1 MSEHNCPLG
10 GRCCQGEGEVFWLND
25 PQKLF
30 CSYSPIPHGNLASG
44 ERLNSLTRFVIYL
57 SILMLCSGYTHARA
71 FFILGIMFIIL
82 IYITSTKS
90 EKEGYAVVNEIDVQ
104 GNFNQRQMNGIPIS
118 KNYSQNLQLPNV
130 NMNMLKQVDEALI
143 PVYEPNENNFMGSSE
158 EYLKATSFDNEG
170 GSRDIEADI
179 QYYGVK
185 SGVNRR
191 AMINPVIAPRIFDQE
206 VFGKRSTQI
215 SNTHSQNMIDLTD
228 DLDLGNNH
236 GLIMDDP
243 YSLGNPYK
251 FQKRVPNGVTMMN
264 RIGDTG
270 NKFTGLQD
278 DGSYPGGQFMDRSPD
293 SRDFYKNVPHL
304 NPDENPESIK
314 AASDAYQSSQFQTT
328 KNAPDNIV
336 SVDKKDQVP
345 RKGVKEGFD
354 FVNLNEG
361 EVVKDNFGGFEA
373 GNAINASY
381 NRFNR
386 AQPNTSV
393 VNDQLL
399 QESPSYIYN
408 NSYFD
413 QPDRRMY
420 LQDIQ
425 PKMYSYSMNQE
436 PINSNLGISMNY
448 QPAPRFLDQ
457 VNNNGMGMPI
467 YSRIDPQLVRSDGT
481 KGQINAQ
488 PLRTEWSANY
498 SQYIPPEGSIDFE
511 DIYDPRFNSY
521 GDGTRA
527 YSDINQ
533 GQVHYYYSDVDAYR
547 QPNFITRSNVEFT
560 EYRTPQ
566 NQVWPE
572 YNRTASLDDM
582 RSKVASQYDA
592 DDMFH
597 RQDMMEHQMSKM
609 NRENWQQ
616 RFAPLRKTNNS
627 SIGPN

>member
-1 MSEHNCPLG
+1 MSDHNCPLG

-44 ERLNSLTRFVIYL
+44 ERLNALTRFVIYL
-57 SILMLCSGYTHARA
+57 SVLMLCSGYKHARA

-82 IYITSTKS
+82 IYITSSKN
-90 EKEGYAVVNEIDVQ
+90 EKEGYAMVNEIDIQ
-104 GNFNQRQMNGIPIS
+104 GNFNKKQMNGMPLS
-118 KNYSQNLQLPNV
+118 KDYSQNLQLPNV
-130 NMNMLKQVDEALI
+130 TPSMLKQVDESLI
-143 PVYEPNENNFMGSSE
+143 PVYEPNENNFMGSAD

-179 QYYGVK
+179 QYYGAK

-215 SNTHSQNMIDLTD
+215 SNTHSQYMVDLTD

-278 DGSYPGGQFMDRSPD
+278 DGAYPGGQFMDRYPD
-293 SRDFYKNVPHL
+293 SRDFARNVPHL
-304 NPDENPESIK
+304 NPDENPDSIK
-314 AASDAYQSSQFQTT
+314 AASNAYQASQFETT

-345 RKGVKEGFD
+345 RKVKEGFD

-361 EVVKDNFGGFEA
+361 DLVRDNFGGFEA
-373 GNAINASY
+373 GNPINNAYS
-381 NRFNR
+381 RFNR

-399 QESPSYIYN
+399 QESPTYVYN

-436 PINSNLGISMNY
+436 PINSNLGISYNP

-457 VNNNGMGMPI
+457 VNNNGVNMPL

-481 KGQINAQ
+481 RGQINAQ

-498 SQYIPPEGSIDFE
+498 SSYIPSAGSIDFE

-521 GDGTRA
+521 GDGQRA
-527 YSDINQ
+527 YSDINT
-533 GQVHYYYSDVDAYR
+533 GQVKYYVSDLDAYR

-592 DDMFH
+592 DSMFF
-597 RQDMMEHQMSKM
+597 RQDLMEHQMSKM

-627 SIGPN
+627 SIGPI

>member
-1 MSEHNCPLG
+1 MSDHNCPLG

-57 SILMLCSGYTHARA
+57 SVLMLCSGYKHTRA

-82 IYITSTKS
+82 IYITSTKN
-90 EKEGYAVVNEIDVQ
+90 EKEGYAMVNEI
-104 GNFNQRQMNGIPIS
+104 P

-130 NMNMLKQVDEALI
+130 TPTMIKQVNENLI
-143 PVYEPNENNFMGSSE
+143 PVYEPNENNFMGAADD
-158 EYLKATSFDNEG
+158 YLKATSFDNEG
-170 GSRDIEADI
+170 GSRDVEADI
-179 QYYGVK
+179 QYYGTK

-215 SNTHSQNMIDLTD
+215 SNTHSQYMVDLTD

-278 DGSYPGGQFMDRSPD
+278 DGAYPGGQFMDRYPD
-293 SRDFYKNVPHL
+293 SRDFARNVPHL
-304 NPDENPESIK
+304 NPDENPDSIK
-314 AASDAYQSSQFQTT
+314 SASNAYQSSQFETT
-328 KNAPDNIV
+328 KNTPDNIV

-345 RKGVKEGFD
+345 RKVKEGFD
-354 FVNLNEG
+354 FVNLNES

-373 GNAINASY
+373 GNPINNAY

-399 QESPSYIYN
+399 QESPTYVYN

-425 PKMYSYSMNQE
+425 PKLYSYSMNQE
-436 PINSNLGISMNY
+436 PINSNLGISYNP

-457 VNNNGMGMPI
+457 VNNNGVNMPL

-498 SQYIPPEGSIDFE
+498 SQYIAPSSSVDFE

-533 GQVHYYYSDVDAYR
+533 GNVHYYYSDIDSYR

-597 RQDMMEHQMSKM
+597 RQDMMEHQMAKM

>member
-1 MSEHNCPLG
+1 MSDHNCPLG

-44 ERLNSLTRFVIYL
+44 ERLNALTRFVVYL
-57 SILMLCSGYTHARA
+57 SVLMLCSGYKHARA
-71 FFILGIMFIIL
+71 FFILGVMFIIL
-82 IYITSTKS
+82 IYITSSKN
-90 EKEGYAVVNEIDVQ
+90 EKEGYAMVNEIDIQ
-104 GNFNQRQMNGIPIS
+104 GNFNKKQMNGMPLS
-118 KNYSQNLQLPNV
+118 KDYSQNLQLPNV
-130 NMNMLKQVDEALI
+130 TPSMLKQVDESLI
-143 PVYEPNENNFMGSSE
+143 PVYEPNENNFMGASD

-179 QYYGVK
+179 QYYGAK

-191 AMINPVIAPRIFDQE
+191 AMINPVIAPRIFDRE
-206 VFGKRSTQI
+206 FGKESTKI
-215 SNTHSQNMIDLTD
+215 SRINQTNITDLTD

-278 DGSYPGGQFMDRSPD
+278 DGPYPGGQFMDRYPD

-314 AASDAYQSSQFQTT
+314 AASNAYQASQFETT
-328 KNAPDNIV
+328 KNSPDNVV

-345 RKGVKEGFD
+345 RKNVKEGFD

-361 EVVKDNFGGFEA
+361 DVVKDNFGGFEA
-373 GNAINASY
+373 GSPINNAY

-399 QESPSYIYN
+399 QESPTYVYN

-436 PINSNLGISMNY
+436 PINSNLGISYNP

-457 VNNNGMGMPI
+457 VNNNGVNMPL

-498 SQYIPPEGSIDFE
+498 SQYIAPEGSIDFE

-616 RFAPLRKTNNS
+616 RFSPLRRTNNS

>member
-1 MSEHNCPLG
+1 MSNHNCPLG
-10 GRCCQGEGEVFWLND
+10 GRCCQGEGEIFWLND

-44 ERLNSLTRFVIYL
+44 ERLNALTRFVIYL
-57 SILMLCSGYTHARA
+57 SVLMLCSGYKHARA

-82 IYITSTKS
+82 IYITSSKS
-90 EKEGYAVVNEIDVQ
+90 EKEGYAMVNEI
-104 GNFNQRQMNGIPIS
+104 P

-130 NMNMLKQVDEALI
+130 TPSMLKQVDESLI
-143 PVYEPNENNFMGSSE
+143 PVYEPNENNFMGAADD
-158 EYLKATSFDNEG
+158 YLKATSFDNEG
-170 GSRDIEADI
+170 GSRDVEADI
-179 QYYGVK
+179 QYYGAK

-236 GLIMDDP
+236 GLFMDDP

-270 NKFTGLQD
+270 NNRTGLQD
-278 DGSYPGGQFMDRSPD
+278 DGAYTTGQFMDRSPD

-304 NPDENPESIK
+304 NPEEDPNSIK
-314 AASDAYQSSQFQTT
+314 SASSAYQSSQFETT
-328 KNAPDNIV
+328 KNTPDNIV

-345 RKGVKEGFD
+345 RKSKEGFD
-354 FVNLNEG
+354 FVNLNESD
-361 EVVKDNFGGFEA
+361 VVKDNFGGFEA
-373 GNAINASY
+373 GNPINNAYS
-381 NRFNR
+381 RFNR
-386 AQPNTSV
+386 AHPNTSV

-399 QESPSYIYN
+399 QESPTYVYN

-425 PKMYSYSMNQE
+425 PKLYSYSMNQE
-436 PINSNLGISMNY
+436 PINSNLGISYNP

-457 VNNNGMGMPI
+457 VNNNGMNMPL

-498 SQYIPPEGSIDFE
+498 SQYIPPAGSIDFE

-527 YSDINQ
+527 YSDINT
-533 GQVHYYYSDVDAYR
+533 GQVHYYYSDVDSYR
-547 QPNFITRSNVEFT
+547 QPNFISRSNVEFT

-582 RSKVASQYDA
+582 RSKVASQYDS

>member
-1 MSEHNCPLG
+1 MSDHNCPLG

-57 SILMLCSGYTHARA
+57 SILMLCSGYKHARA

-82 IYITSTKS
+82 IYITSTKN
-90 EKEGYAVVNEIDVQ
+90 EKEGYAMVNEI
-104 GNFNQRQMNGIPIS
+104 P
-118 KNYSQNLQLPNV
+118 KNYSPNLQLPNV
-130 NMNMLKQVDEALI
+130 TPTMIKQVDESLI
-143 PVYEPNENNFMGSSE
+143 PVYEPNENNFMGAAD

-179 QYYGVK
+179 QYYGTK

-215 SNTHSQNMIDLTD
+215 SNTHSQYMIDLTD

-278 DGSYPGGQFMDRSPD
+278 DGSYPGGQFMDRYPD

-304 NPDENPESIK
+304 NPDENPDSIK
-314 AASDAYQSSQFQTT
+314 GASNAYQSSQFETT

-345 RKGVKEGFD
+345 RKNGVKEGFD
-354 FVNLNEG
+354 FVNLNES

-373 GNAINASY
+373 GNPINNAY

-399 QESPSYIYN
+399 QESPTYVYN

-425 PKMYSYSMNQE
+425 PKLYSYSMNQE
-436 PINSNLGISMNY
+436 PINSNLGISYNP

-457 VNNNGMGMPI
+457 VNNNGVNMPL

-511 DIYDPRFNSY
+511 DIYDPRFSSY

-527 YSDINQ
+527 YSDINT
-533 GQVHYYYSDVDAYR
+533 GQVHYYYDDVDQFR
-547 QPNFITRSNVEFT
+547 QPNFIYRSNVDHMTFK
-560 EYRTPQ
+560 TPMGQ
-566 NQVWPE
+566 QWPE
-572 YNRTASLDDM
+572 YNRESSLDDI
-582 RSKVASQYDA
+582 RTKTSSQYDA
-592 DDMFH
+592 DDLYH
-597 RQDMMEHQMSKM
+597 REDYMSNVMSKI
-609 NRENWQQ
+609 NRNRWQNVY
-616 RFAPLRKTNNS
+616 APLRKTNNS